1 MLGLIAIV
9 PHRSVSLGRVVKFVD
24 SYLPFE
30 MGGGVLVALI
40 IVPKSETQGVVS
52 LGVGTGL
59 LHSIEDVGGEIDSAR
74 ESGRVASG
82 H

>member
-1 MLGLIAIV
+1 M
-9 PHRSVSLGRVVKFVD
+9 RSS
-24 SYLPFE
+24 
-30 MGGGVLVALI
+30 VLVTLV

-52 LGVGTGL
+52 LGVSTGL
-59 LHSIEDVGGEIDSAR
+59 LHGIKDVGGEIDSAR